1 MLAEGACPLQPL
13 VLCSFLMVERTGV
26 NSQSTP
32 KLIGTSL
39 HEGLWE
45 AEL

>member
-1 MLAEGACPLQPL
+1 MLAEGACTLQPL
-13 VLCSFLMVERTGV
+13 VLCSFLMMERTGV

-32 KLIGTSL
+32 LIGTSL